1 VVTTQDGSGNAVGVI
16 QAGRNNHANSTQ
28 VGAGNV
34 AVIVQD

>member
-1 VVTTQDGSGNAVGVI
+1 VI
-16 QAGRNNHANSTQ
+16 QAGHNNHANSTQ